1 MKALLAILIIC
12 LVACTDREA
21 EAPSEAASEAAR
33 EEVRDPSVFDP
44 LTGTL
49 DRARGVEDTL
59 LDSAADRRRQIE
71 EAEGR

>member
-1 MKALLAILIIC
+1 MKGPILLLLGVLGLA
-12 LVACTDREA
+12 ACTDREPDP
-21 EAPSEAASEAAR
+21 APETP
-33 EEVRDPSVFDP
+33 DPSVFDP

-59 LDSAADRRRQIE
+59 GDSAAERRRQLE

>member
-21 EAPSEAASEAAR
+21 AAPSETAR
-33 EEVRDPSVFDP
+33 EEVRDPSVFDSVTIDP
-44 LTGTL
+44 LN
-49 DRARGVEDTL
+49 RARGVEDTI